1 MNHLHLII
9 VLLLGLFF
17 STNGSAQTF
26 RLSGNLINQD
36 NIPVEFATVQ
46 LLHGDSTMQS
56 RALTDSV
63 GGFLLEAEA
72 GTYVL
77 HIQLLGQELHQQ
89 PLLLT
94 SDMNLGRIVINESSE
109 LEGLVVTAGKK
120 IIERKADRLVYNVE
134 NSTAAS
140 GGNALDVLKSTPL
153 VRVQND
159 VVSIVGKGEV
169 LVMIDDRLQR
179 MSSDELAVLLQ
190 SIPSEN
196 IRSIEVIT
204 TPPAGYD
211 AEGNGGLINIRLK
224 TAKENSWNATI
235 GATYRQKTYAG
246 GTVMGTFHY
255 NHKKWAVNVALNGG
269 KQDYL
274 TTSESRIFYPKE
286 YWRSQLKDHSK
297 THGFSVRGGV
307 DYKAHEK
314 WTTGFKYMGNF
325 TGETNANQP
334 FTSRTNPFSG
344 SANGFIRSDVKAS
357 NRPEMHSVNW
367 FNAITPDSVGTRITT
382 DVDYFSYHKN
392 DERFFEGNELDMYQH
407 VLSGT
412 YFSSNTTNMNRIEN
426 VSGKL
431 DVEKPMKWA
440 SLTVGA
446 KFSYTQT
453 NNDLKVTDYETGT
466 PVLNTNQSN
475 VFRYREYNEALHAS
489 MNKKIGE
496 RWEAQAGLRA
506 EATQTEGYSQN
517 LDQAHRNNYIKLFP
531 TAYLTY
537 TPNEIHSLSLNYSRR
552 IRRPGFD
559 YLNPFIIRTSP
570 YYYSEG
576 NPFLQP
582 SMIDN
587 VEFSYMHRQKWVSS
601 VYYSQVSDFSQQMS
615 ILDAQTNVTRS
626 TPLNYANTYQVGIS
640 MYYNFSQWSWWN
652 SFSGF
657 NVNYQNV
664 RSHTTAIAS
673 IDGYNAYLYS
683 NNDFTLNPAK
693 TLFVSVN
700 YGLQLPGRYQIF
712 HISTMHLLDVSV
724 KYLLLNKKLAVTLT
738 VQDLVNGQR
747 PLISY
752 SSNGVET
759 NFRTYDD
766 TRGFKISLSYQFG
779 NNKLKTTEKSF
790 GNEEERERAE

>member
-1 MNHLHLII
+1 MNHLHSII
-9 VLLLGLFF
+9 VLMLGIFF
-17 STNGSAQTF
+17 STNGSAQTL

-36 NIPVEFATVQ
+36 SIPVEFATIQ
-46 LLHGDSTMQS
+46 LLRSDSTVQS
-56 RALTDSV
+56 RALTDSL
-63 GGFLLEAEA
+63 GRFQLEVEA
-72 GTYVL
+72 GTYLLCV
-77 HIQLLGQELHQQ
+77 QLLGEELYEQQ
-89 PLLLT
+89 LLLT
-94 SDMNLGRIVINESSE
+94 RTMDLGSVIVNESSE

-169 LVMIDDRLQR
+169 LVMIDNRLQR

-224 TAKENSWNATI
+224 TAKENAWNATI

-274 TTSESRIFYPKE
+274 TTSESRILYPNE
-286 YWRSQLKDHSK
+286 HWRSEVKDRSE
-297 THGFSVRGGV
+297 TRGFSVGGGV
-307 DYKAHEK
+307 DYKANEK
-314 WTTGFKYMGNF
+314 WTTGFKYMGNY
-325 TGETNANQP
+325 TGETSVNQP
-334 FTSRTNPFSG
+334 FTSRINLLSG

-357 NRPEMHSVNW
+357 NRPEMYSVNW
-367 FNAITPDSVGTRITT
+367 FNAITPDSTGTRITT
-382 DVDYFSYHKN
+382 DVDYFSYHKR
-392 DERFFEGNELDMYQH
+392 DERFFEGNELDVHQH
-407 VLSGT
+407 VFPST
-412 YFSSNTTNMNRIEN
+412 YFSSNTTNRNRIDN
-426 VSGKL
+426 ISGKM

-440 SLTVGA
+440 SLSVGA

-453 NNDLKVTDYETGT
+453 NNDLTVTDYETGT
-466 PVLNTNQSN
+466 PILNTDQSN
-475 VFRYREYNEALHAS
+475 IFRYREYNEAIHAS
-489 MNKKIGE
+489 LNKKIGE
-496 RWEAQAGLRA
+496 RWEAQTGLRA
-506 EATQTEGYSQN
+506 EATQTEGYSRN
-517 LDQAHRNNYIKLFP
+517 LDQTNRNNYIKLFP

-537 TPNEIHSLSLNYSRR
+537 TPNDNHSLSLNYSRR

-587 VEFSYMHRQKWVSS
+587 VEFSYTYRQKWVSS
-601 VYYSQVSDFSQQMS
+601 VYYSQVSDFSQQLS

-640 MYYNFSQWSWWN
+640 MYYNLSKWSWWN

-664 RSHTTAIAS
+664 RSRTAAIAS

-683 NNDFTLNPAK
+683 NNDFTLNTSK

-712 HISTMHLLDVSV
+712 YISTMHQLDVSV

-738 VQDLVNGQR
+738 VQDVVNGQR

-759 NFRTYDD
+759 NFRSYDD
-766 TRGFKISLSYQFG
+766 TRGFRISLSYQFG